1 MPVSKLTFLLLSTS
15 LLAGLACEDK
25 DVIVP
30 ATENPE
36 DGAGTGDPDSEGTP
50 VDLVARGQYLVD
62 HVAACPDCHTPRNE
76 MGAPIPEQY
85 LAGADCFVRLPNGDC
100 LGSRNL
106 TNHETGLAN
115 RTDAEIKRMISDG
128 VRPAATGDEALFP
141 VMPYYVFHN
150 MTDQDLDAVVAYL
163 RTVPPVEHAIQRR
176 AAVFDLP
183 APAAPLDLSS
193 VPLPLPDY
201 ANPEAA
207 ARGRYLA
214 TQAGVC
220 VECHTKHLMG
230 DPKVVDYASFFAGGE
245 EFAVPGLPG
254 TPVSKNLTS
263 DAETG
268 LGEWTVDDIVK
279 VIKQG
284 IDKHGDGICPPMPV
298 GPRGAFGDMTA
309 EDALDVAHYIKS
321 LPPLVNKIEDLCAL
335 PPM

>member
-1 MPVSKLTFLLLSTS
+1 MSFAKLTFLLLSTS
-15 LLAGLACEDK
+15 LFTSLACDDK
-25 DVIVP
+25 DVIV
-30 ATENPE
+30 TSENPDSSGE
-36 DGAGTGDPDSEGTP
+36 TGDGDGSE

-76 MGAPIPEQY
+76 MGAPIVEQY

-115 RTDAEIKRMISDG
+115 RTDAEIKRMIQDG

-163 RTVPPVEHAIQRR
+163 RTVPGVDHAIQRR

-183 APAAPLDLSS
+183 APAAPLDLAA
-193 VPLPLPDY
+193 VPQPLPDY
-201 ANPEAA
+201 AEPEAA

-220 VECHTKHLMG
+220 LECHTKHLMG
-230 DPKVVDYASFFAGGE
+230 DPKVVDYANFFAGGE
-245 EFAVPGLPG
+245 EFAVGLPV

-263 DAETG
+263 DPETG
-268 LGEWTVDDIVK
+268 LGKWTVEDIVK
-279 VIKQG
+279 VLQQG
-284 IDKHGDGICPPMPV
+284 IDKHGDGVCPPMPA
-298 GPRGAFGDMTA
+298 GPLGAFGGLTS
-309 EDALDVAHYIKS
+309 EDTLDVAHYIKS
-321 LPPLVNKIEDLCAL
+321 LPPIVNLIEDKCTF

>member
-1 MPVSKLTFLLLSTS
+1 MSFAKLTFLLLSTS
-15 LLAGLACEDK
+15 LFASLACEDK
-25 DVIVP
+25 DVIVT
-30 ATENPE
+30 TENP
-36 DGAGTGDPDSEGTP
+36 DTAGDTGDTGE

-62 HVAACPDCHTPRNE
+62 HVAACPDCHTPRNA

-85 LAGADCFVRLPNGDC
+85 LAGADCFVQLPNGDC

-115 RTDAEIKRMISDG
+115 RTDAEIKRMIQDG

-163 RTVPPVEHAIQRR
+163 RTVPAVDHAITRR

-183 APAAPLDLSS
+183 APAAPLDLSA
-193 VPLPLPDY
+193 VPQPMADY
-201 ANPEAA
+201 SDQEAA

-220 VECHTKHLMG
+220 LECHTKHLMG
-230 DPKVVDYASFFAGGE
+230 DPKVVDYAGFFAGGE
-245 EFAVPGLPG
+245 EFAVPML

-263 DAETG
+263 DPETG
-268 LGEWTVDDIVK
+268 LGKWTVEDIVK
-279 VIKQG
+279 VLKQG
-284 IDKHGDGICPPMPV
+284 IDKHGDGVCPPMPV
-298 GPRGAFGDMTA
+298 GPRGAFGAMTD

-321 LPPLVNKIEDLCAL
+321 LPPIVNTIEDKCIL